1 MTDIRSCSSCGETLH
16 VSSRNTLM
24 SGQIMCDSCMADR
37 LEGEDH

>member
-1 MTDIRSCSSCGETLH
+1 MTDIHSCSSCGEALH
-16 VSSRNTLM
+16 VSSRNILM